1 VKVEAVLACGGN
13 NPNLQVPADISCA
26 AAANLCP
33 QPQWPAGSLMYWIYT
48 SPTGAP
54 GTWAPSGSQCLTPA
68 QAAAVTGRPAFT
80 LADFRRLPLPAAKI
94 VTQPSPTDRS
104 ILVNVPTNLMAQAK
118 PVILTTTLLGTSIRV
133 RATPARFTWTL
144 GDGKTLA
151 TADPG
156 AAYPDLRVTH
166 TYTQAGTRK
175 LGLVTAYSGEY
186 ALPGGPWIPITGTA
200 TVASAPLTLTVI
212 EAHTELVPDG
222 STATP

>member
-1 VKVEAVLACGGN
+1 VQAVVACGAN
-13 NPNLQVPADISCA
+13 NPNLPNPADLSCA
-26 AAANLCP
+26 AAATLCP
-33 QPQWPAGSLMYWIYT
+33 QPPWPAGSLMFWIYT

-54 GTWAPSGSQCLTPA
+54 GTWVQSGSQCLTPA

-80 LADFRRLPLPAAKI
+80 LADLRRLPLPAATI
-94 VTQPSPTDRS
+94 VTQPNPADRP
-104 ILVNVPTNLMAQAK
+104 ILVNVPTNLMAQAR
-118 PVILTTTLLGTSIRV
+118 PVILTTTLLGTRIRV

-151 TADPG
+151 TTDPG
-156 AAYPDLRVTH
+156 AAYPDLRVSY
-166 TYTQAGTRK
+166 TYDRAGTRA
-175 LGLVTAYSGEY
+175 LGLATAYSGEY

-200 TVASAPLTLTVI
+200 TVASVPLTLTVV